1 MATEDV
7 TYLDE
12 AMRPAPSR
20 LSRLVLGKALPT
32 GAENAERLGNLTGL
46 AILSSDALSS
56 VAYATEEMMKVLIPV
71 VGLAAFGLGVPIA
84 GAIIL
89 LLILLVLSYQ
99 QTIK

>member
-1 MATEDV
+1 MATEDF

-20 LSRLVLGKALPT
+20 LSRLVLGKALPS
-32 GAENAERLGNLTGL
+32 GAEKAERLGNLTGL

-71 VGLAAFGLGVPIA
+71 VGLAAFGLGVPIG
-84 GAIIL
+84 GAIVL
-89 LLILLVLSYQ
+89 LLLTLIFSYRQ
-99 QTIK
+99 